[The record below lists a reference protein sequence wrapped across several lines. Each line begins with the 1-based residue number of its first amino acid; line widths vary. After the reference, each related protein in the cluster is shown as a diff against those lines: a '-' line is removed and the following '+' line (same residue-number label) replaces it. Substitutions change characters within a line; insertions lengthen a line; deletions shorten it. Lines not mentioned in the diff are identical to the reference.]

1 MKVAFN
7 RWARVVSTAGLLL
20 ALAAACSPPGR
31 GESPEPVSSQELEL
45 GIVRAVDLLKV
56 PGLGLMR
63 RLSPTELPDYQGPEL
78 RGVCGT
84 VVPQPAA
91 ATNRLAAAFIGDV
104 AAVSEV
110 VVSMDG
116 SDARELVG
124 SVRAKTEN
132 CEPVEAVGSD
142 GRVQTYT
149 PGELVDIGKVGDDR
163 VATQATLT
171 VNEQRTYLSTILIR
185 SGDTLVHGQIMSDV
199 PIEKETITEL
209 AKLFHEASSDLENNS
224 A

>member
-1 MKVAFN
+1 MKNLRLLTPALV
-7 RWARVVSTAGLLL
+7 LLL
-20 ALAAACSPPGR
+20 CVGAACRPPGQ
-31 GESPEPVSSQELEL
+31 GEDPEPAKSQELEL

-56 PGLGLMR
+56 PGLGAMR
-63 RLSPTELPDYQGPEL
+63 RLSPLELPDYQGPEL

-84 VVPQPAA
+84 VVPQPAGA
-91 ATNRLAAAFIGDV
+91 ANRLAAAFVGDV

-110 VVSMDG
+110 VVTMDS
-116 SDARELVG
+116 SDAKELVG
-124 SVRAKTEN
+124 SVRETPDD
-132 CEPVEAVGSD
+132 CEPVEAVGTD
-142 GRVQTYT
+142 GQVQTYT

-171 VNEQRTYLSTILIR
+171 VDEQRTYLSTILVR

-199 PIEKETITEL
+199 PIEQETITEL
-209 AKLFHEASSDLENNS
+209 AKLFHEASEGLENEV